1 MPFTAWTV
9 PSGVWKRVR
18 KSETCSNEVDTAV
31 SYTVRLRGSNASRRP
46 SPKKLMLSTVNR
58 INMPGKNQS
67 QGAESRYFADLS
79 SILPQLAVGSC
90 TPSPR
95 KLIYD
100 SERIA
105 FATLNV
111 DETMIGAIVFGKI
124 CKKMIS
130 ELDVPV

>member
-1 MPFTAWTV
+1 
-9 PSGVWKRVR
+9 
-18 KSETCSNEVDTAV
+18 
-31 SYTVRLRGSNASRRP
+31 SNASRRP

-130 ELDVPV
+130 ELDVPVARAARMNSRSFQDRNSARTMRARYIQLVAPIIATMT